1 MIFVFLFDKNIIVE
15 VAIKEPRMKKQ
26 LMNGF
31 KNLGI
36 KVVFLLIDDR
46 KSNTDGRNKI
56 DIVMTHV

>member
-1 MIFVFLFDKNIIVE
+1 MIFVFLFDKSIIVE
-15 VAIKEPRMKKQ
+15 VTIKEPRMKKQ
-26 LMNGF
+26 LMNGL
-31 KNLGI
+31 NLGI

>member
-1 MIFVFLFDKNIIVE
+1 MSSFLFDKSIIVE
-15 VAIKEPRMKKQ
+15 VTINEPRMKKQ
-26 LMNGF
+26 LMNGL
-31 KNLGI
+31 KNLRT

>member
-26 LMNGF
+26 LMNGL

>member
-1 MIFVFLFDKNIIVE
+1 MIFVFLFDKSIFVE
-15 VAIKEPRMKKQ
+15 VTIKEPRMKKQ
-26 LMNGF
+26 LMNGL
-31 KNLGI
+31 NLGI